1 VAFLRDSRFV
11 FHLLVA
17 FGLGFAA
24 PASGEILTFDNSWK
38 EQGFLR
44 FWSNKYEQLGAQLQ
58 VTSDGTVSLLYR
70 RVPQAAWGS
79 LNASW
84 QWSVSETVVATDLTV
99 KSGDDRNLA
108 MYFVFVDQAS
118 AEKLAKKP
126 ARRLLRN
133 KNVRSLVYVWGGDYA
148 PGTVLFSPYGP
159 DTLKTIISRPAGTG
173 EFSEIVDLAADF
185 KRAFGQEPGV
195 LVGVGITADSDD
207 TDGKISAIVRDLKV
221 F

>member
-1 VAFLRDSRFV
+1 MRNYWFSDLALRLIVVIGISVAL
-11 FHLLVA
+11 
-17 FGLGFAA
+17 
-24 PASGEILTFDNSWK
+24 PASGENLAFDNSWK

-44 FWSNKYEQLGAQLQ
+44 LWSNKFEKMGSQLQ

-70 RVPQAAWGS
+70 PVPQVAWGS

-84 QWSVSETVVATDLTV
+84 QWSVSESVVATDLTV
-99 KSGDDRNLA
+99 KGGDDRNLA
-108 MYFVFVDQAS
+108 LYFVFVDPAS
-118 AEKLAKKP
+118 AEKLASQP
-126 ARRLLRN
+126 ARRLLQN

-159 DTLKTIISRPAGTG
+159 NTLKTIISRPAGTG
-173 EFSEIVDLAADF
+173 EYSESVDLAADF
-185 KRAFGQEPGV
+185 VRAFGEQPGV

-207 TDGKISAIVRDLKV
+207 TNGKISAIVRDLKV

>member
-1 VAFLRDSRFV
+1 MAFSRDLKLGFR
-11 FHLLVA
+11 LLVVI
-17 FGLGFAA
+17 GLSVAA
-24 PASGEILTFDNSWK
+24 PASGESLAFDNNWK

-44 FWSNKYEQLGAQLQ
+44 LWSNKFEQLGEQLQ
-58 VTSDGTVSLLYR
+58 ITSDGTVSLLYR
-70 RVPQAAWGS
+70 RVPQTAWGS

-84 QWSVSETVVATDLTV
+84 QWSVSETVIATDLTV
-99 KSGDDRNLA
+99 KGGDDRNLA

-118 AEKLAKKP
+118 AEKLSKQP

-173 EFSEIVDLAADF
+173 EFSENVDLAADF
-185 KRAFGQEPGV
+185 KRAFGQDPGV

-207 TDGKISAIVRDLKV
+207 TDGKISAVVRDLKI